1 MHGAYCINKHIW
13 SLDKIQRNFVWL
25 RPRDVKFLHANGNKV
40 WKRVWFGVRN
50 GTGRKWVVDG
60 VSVTASRHGG
70 TGRDPS
76 WHVEL
81 SVSSGQ
87 SPGSTPQLSPLADS
101 PRLIGLN
108 PVFYIIYVLLHFEIF
123 YLLEY
128 LYNSLP
134 WICFFMYKYN
144 SNLVFSE
151 AIEIIITYVS
161 KIFKE

>member
-1 MHGAYCINKHIW
+1 
-13 SLDKIQRNFVWL
+13 
-25 RPRDVKFLHANGNKV
+25 
-40 WKRVWFGVRN
+40 
-50 GTGRKWVVDG
+50 
-60 VSVTASRHGG
+60 
-70 TGRDPS
+70 
-76 WHVEL
+76 VEL

-87 SPGSTPQLSPLADS
+87 SPGTGSTPQLSPLADS

-108 PVFYIIYVLLHFEIF
+108 PLFYIIYVLLHFEIF

-128 LYNSLP
+128 LYHSLP